1 MTKKK
6 LASCTGKA
14 REKTKAAL
22 QTVYDALNK
31 GQRQKLLKDSTV
43 LALLQLYG
51 VEIEEQSDNK

>member
-1 MTKKK
+1 MTRSK
-6 LASCTGKA
+6 LAGSVGKA
-14 REKTKAAL
+14 KQETRAAL

-51 VEIEEQSDNK
+51 VEIENSDNK